1 MPENEPGLE
10 EVIRNAADTIK
21 KGGIILY
28 PTDTVWGIGC
38 DARNNEAVDRIY
50 SLKERPDHKSMIC
63 LVNSLAMLQELIGQ
77 IPEKAL
83 DILQNAQKPTTIVYP
98 KVKNVAPNLLARDNS
113 LAIRL
118 VKHHFCEALIN
129 TTNTPIVSTSAN
141 ISGKPTPDG
150 YSDISEEIL
159 KGVDYIVPLPGE
171 SEGGQPSSIIKL
183 EKDHSVTLI
192 RE

>member
-1 MPENEPGLE
+1 MLENEPYFE
-10 EVIRNAADTIK
+10 EVIRNAADTIE

-50 SLKERPDHKSMIC
+50 ILKERPDHKSMIC